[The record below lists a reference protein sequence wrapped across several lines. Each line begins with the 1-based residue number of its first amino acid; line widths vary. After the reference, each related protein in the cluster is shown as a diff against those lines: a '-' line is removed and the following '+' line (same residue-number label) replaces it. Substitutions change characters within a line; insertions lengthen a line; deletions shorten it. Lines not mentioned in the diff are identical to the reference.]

1 MSDESADTAGNK
13 ISGEAASG
21 ATLVSFRRMEDGT
34 REDYALLDRSEREY
48 VLALPDHL
56 LSALRKLDHSLP
68 GYPVSRLGHSL
79 QAATRALKDGADD
92 ELIVAALIHD
102 VGDELAPYNHAE
114 IAAGILRPYVRA
126 EVTWI
131 VEQHGLFQTY
141 YYAHHYGRDRNARD
155 KYRDHR
161 WYRACKDFCAN
172 WDQCSFDPDYVCEPL
187 STFEPRLREIF
198 SRPAHDPRFVG

>member
-1 MSDESADTAGNK
+1 MNQESNDM
-13 ISGEAASG
+13 
-21 ATLVSFRRMEDGT
+21 VSFRRMQDGT
-34 REDYALLDRSEREY
+34 REDYALLDRFEHAY
-48 VLALPDHL
+48 VRALPDRV
-56 LSALRKLDHSLP
+56 LSALRKLDQSLG

-114 IAAGILRPYVRA
+114 VAAGILRPYVRA

-141 YYAHHYGRDRNARD
+141 YYAHHYGRDRNGRE
-155 KYRDHR
+155 KFRDHR
-161 WYRACKDFCAN
+161 WYQACKDFCAN
-172 WDQCSFDPDYVCEPL
+172 WDQCSFDPDYPSEPL
-187 STFEPRLREIF
+187 ETFEPRLREIF
-198 SRPAHDPRFVG
+198 SRPPHDPRYVGAA